1 MRTPLTALLLAAVAL
16 GGCDIV
22 RDNATE
28 CQRAPPMKVEQ
39 RPKPPVSEDEQI
51 WQPGAWD
58 WNGTGYTWREGRW
71 IKRAQTDGSNLWMDG
86 YWTRDRV
93 PGPCYW
99 VPAHWVP

>member
-1 MRTPLTALLLAAVAL
+1 MRMTVFALLLAATAL
-16 GGCDIV
+16 TGCE
-22 RDNATE
+22 AASE
-28 CQRAPPMKVEQ
+28 CQRSPPMKTEQ

-51 WQPGAWD
+51 WQPGSWD

-71 IKRAQTDGSNLWMDG
+71 IKRAQAGGSNLWMDG
-86 YWTRDRV
+86 YWTRDQV